1 MITRYF
7 AHQSC
12 EPDDELTAD
21 EAARRPH
28 HVRRI
33 DAGAGSIVERIHE
46 GAIHEVIYD
55 GLEPA
60 GHAARYGA
68 VPYEV
73 VRTTQTTTGRV
84 IERGCHRADGTL
96 TTRARTEID
105 LDGRPQVEEYF
116 DGAGAPTSRDVYAWH
131 GDRLRQVVTHQPD
144 GRSIVTYQA
153 DDDGDDDAPV
163 DAMRVPAVRTVP
175 CRPCGRTG
183 TCATCRGTG
192 ISPLRHLP
200 EAAPADGRCR
210 SCKGSKRCNQCKGQG
225 RWHPVGPYRPARE
238 VADPGFALC
247 YECHGTRGCALCE
260 GTTFD
265 DDALPWCRACDYGT
279 CSTCFGEGQIAAA
292 PGTASALRTITFEQG
307 HPTAADAPWG
317 QQSLTLT
324 TDGTLGYQQQ
334 VKGEVRSVRGRVD
347 PTRIEGLLVA
357 LARTSFPAAP
367 QQTFLPGA
375 SVITLVVEP
384 GGRVV
389 IDYFVAL
396 ELDGYREVIRVLGD
410 LNTALR
416 KHDAPALSAW
426 RFKPHA

>member
-21 EAARRPH
+21 EAARRTH

-33 DAGAGSIVERIHE
+33 DAGAGSIVERIRE
-46 GAIHEVIYD
+46 GAIHEVVYD
-55 GLEPA
+55 GVEPA

-68 VPYEV
+68 VPYQV
-73 VRTTQTTTGRV
+73 VCTTRTATGRV
-84 IERGCHRADGTL
+84 IERGYHRADGTL
-96 TTRARTEID
+96 TARARTEID
-105 LDGRPQVEEYF
+105 LDGRPQVEEHF
-116 DGAGAPTSRDVYAWH
+116 DGAGAPTTRDVYAWH
-131 GDRLRQVVTHQPD
+131 GERLRQVVTHQPD
-144 GRSIVTYQA
+144 GRSHVTYRS

-163 DAMRVPAVRTVP
+163 AAMRVPAVRTVP
-175 CRPCGRTG
+175 CRPCDRTG
-183 TCATCRGTG
+183 ICATCRGTG
-192 ISPLRHLP
+192 VSCDLP
-200 EAAPADGRCR
+200 GVASADGRCR
-210 SCKGSKRCNQCKGQG
+210 SCKGSGRCNQCKSQG
-225 RWHPVGPYRPARE
+225 RWHPVGPPRSARE
-238 VADPGFALC
+238 GADPGFALC

-265 DDALPWCRACDYGT
+265 DDALPCRACDYGT
-279 CSTCFGEGQIAAA
+279 CSTCEGEGQVAAA
-292 PGTASALRTITFEQG
+292 LGTTSALRTITFEQG

-317 QQSLTLT
+317 RQILTLA

-347 PTRIEGLLVA
+347 PTRIEGLLLA
-357 LARTSFPAAP
+357 LARTGFPAAP

-389 IDYFVAL
+389 IDHFVAL
-396 ELDGYREVIRVLGD
+396 ELDGYREVIRALGD

-416 KHDAPALSAW
+416 SRAEAALTAW
-426 RFKPHA
+426 RFTPRA